1 MVGRLRSPEL
11 LMLSSLLLRGRV
23 RLGVRLGMSLTMCL
37 VGKRAS
43 ALQRQF

>member
-11 LMLSSLLLRGRV
+11 LMLFSLLLRGR
-23 RLGVRLGMSLTMCL
+23 VRLGMSLTMCL

-43 ALQRQF
+43 ALQQQF